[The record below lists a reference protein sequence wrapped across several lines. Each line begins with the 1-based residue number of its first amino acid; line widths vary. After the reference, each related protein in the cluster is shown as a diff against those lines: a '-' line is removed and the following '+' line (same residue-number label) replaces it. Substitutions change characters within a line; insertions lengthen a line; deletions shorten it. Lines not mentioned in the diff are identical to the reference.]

1 MWSQLFVFCLLSA
14 AAFWKWAITHSSLF
28 SIKLHSSWI
37 NVLLRLFRKYGVLWR
52 TTLKVGNRSFIVV
65 LYKTPYFLNKCT
77 LTFMYDGSVSAL
89 TDLANWGPSG
99 PDWTTKIFRTGPKG
113 PEQCCF
119 LLKVGN
125 HSLYTFLLKNSALG
139 HINITII
146 LARRSIGILN
156 WVFMFPSFTCANKS
170 SFCGSFHVEMC
181 LTRAMLHIDFVL
193 SLYKIVLYTF
203 LLKIMGS
210 QNYTNTWAHKHH
222 NYSG

>member
-1 MWSQLFVFCLLSA
+1 M
-14 AAFWKWAITHSSLF
+14 
-28 SIKLHSSWI
+28 
-37 NVLLRLFRKYGVLWR
+37 Y
-52 TTLKVGNRSFIVV
+52 
-65 LYKTPYFLNKCT
+65 PYV
-77 LTFMYDGSVSAL
+77 FMYDGSVSAL

-170 SFCGSFHVEMC
+170 SFCGSFHVETC

-193 SLYKIVLYTF
+193 SIYKIVLYTF
-203 LLKIMGS
+203 LLKIVFAVANVGQFTLPS
-210 QNYTNTWAHKHH
+210 CHWQICLLCQLWSFTEIIYQKKEHC
-222 NYSG
+222 